1 MIFRQSFNSEFT
13 IYMIL
18 QGWCFQKKN
27 NGFLLLLFWHTVSLE
42 YLSRSINELQIK
54 PSGNVSR
61 PKFCHLEQVP
71 PSLAPD
77 DTNFLGFFPH
87 SSGQPFS
94 ASFIE
99 LPFSTFVEKLT
110 QLSSPLLLYILSGL
124 HFSCLWL
131 QWLIFFVFGWRGL
144 IFIFSSEFPLK
155 SVFQIL
161 NASYI
166 YSWMPYR
173 DLKLDMPKMDVLPPV
188 KTRWPYHS
196 HLQVTQTKMW
206 ESFLIIPFQ

>member
-1 MIFRQSFNSEFT
+1 MIFRQSFNSLFT

-27 NGFLLLLFWHTVSLE
+27 NSFLLLLFWHTVSLE

-54 PSGNVSR
+54 PPGNVSR

-77 DTNFLGFFPH
+77 DTDFLGFFPH

-94 ASFIE
+94 ASCIE

-110 QLSSPLLLYILSGL
+110 QLSSPLLLYILRGL

-144 IFIFSSEFPLK
+144 IFIFSSDFPLK

-166 YSWMPYR
+166 SIHGCPTEISNSTCQKWMSYLLSKP
-173 DLKLDMPKMDVLPPV
+173 DG
-188 KTRWPYHS
+188 H
-196 HLQVTQTKMW
+196 
-206 ESFLIIPFQ
+206 IIPIFKSPRLKCENHF